1 MSNMEYG
8 CDHVLYYSD
17 WPTFAIAHMMVHI
30 PNKVSVFIPLYLTQK
45 VGLGAIAMHQTI
57 DNPI

>member
-1 MSNMEYG
+1 MSNMDAIMYSTI
-8 CDHVLYYSD
+8 CSD